1 MSDFRVVVKGSIG
14 QIIAPLGRLANPA
27 ALQPL
32 REGLYEGGDKVRT
45 RVRRA
50 LRVQTNVSK
59 AASVNSRVNS
69 RKAGLSYGITGEGK
83 GLPIR
88 EFPHSAPGNIIAS
101 PWGVVH
107 AFKRSFVKPD
117 NGSFVARLSSK
128 RFPIRKLFGPSLA
141 KEIVKDQS
149 LAAFE
154 AGVAADVVPAI
165 EKRLARLLGG

>member
-1 MSDFRVVVKGSIG
+1 MSAFAIQVSGKVAT
-14 QIIAPLGRLANPA
+14 IIAPFDRLKGQA

-69 RKAGLSYGITGEGK
+69 RRAGMTYIIVGEGK
-83 GLPIR
+83 GLPITD
-88 EFPHSAPGNIIAS
+88 FPHSAPGNVEAS

-107 AFKRSFVKPD
+107 RFKRSFVKP
-117 NGSFVARLSSK
+117 GSGAFVARLTSK
-128 RFPIRKLFGPSLA
+128 RFPLRKLFGPSIA
-141 KEIVKDQS
+141 KEIVKDGA
-149 LAAFE
+149 LDAFH
-154 AGVAADVVPAI
+154 AGVAADIVPAI